1 MAVPGCGSAAHYC
14 QDNGDGHSTLAQ
26 ERSDTSMRQL
36 LDNIMW
42 HALSGPH
49 ARFAIGTSEAR
60 RYAPGF
66 SPIVGFA
73 DAGRPD
79 FAALAAYCVPGERFY
94 CTGWSG
100 VVPAGWRVDLESTIV
115 RMVWQGDQPVAD
127 EAPEAALL
135 GPAHLLAAL
144 ALAELTHPGPFA
156 SRTMEL
162 GDYFGC
168 FDGDRLL
175 AMAGERMHAGDLREI
190 SAVCTHPAAQGRG
203 LARRLMLKLIRRQ
216 MLRGETPFLH
226 VMHDN
231 HGARRLYERM
241 GFRDHQQAVVRVVS
255 LC

>member
-1 MAVPGCGSAAHYC
+1 
-14 QDNGDGHSTLAQ
+14 
-26 ERSDTSMRQL
+26 MRQL

-49 ARFAIGTSEAR
+49 AGFAIGTSAAR

-66 SPIVGFA
+66 SPIAGFA
-73 DAGRPD
+73 DAARPD
-79 FAALAAYCVPGERFY
+79 FPALAAYCAPGEHFY

-100 VVPAGWRVDLESTIV
+100 VAPAGWRVELESTIV
-115 RMVWQGDQPVAD
+115 RMVWEGEQPVDD
-127 EAPEAALL
+127 EAPEAVRL
-135 GPAHLLAAL
+135 GPAHVPAAL

-156 SRTMEL
+156 QRTMEL

-168 FDGDRLL
+168 FEGDRLL

-190 SAVCTHPAAQGRG
+190 SAVCTHPDAQGRG
-203 LARRLMLKLIRRQ
+203 LARGLMRKLIRRQ
-216 MLRGETPFLH
+216 MLRGETSFLH

-231 HGARRLYERM
+231 HGARRLYQRM
-241 GFRDHQQAVVRVVS
+241 GFRDHLQDVIRVVA